1 MHFILKKKFYFFMI
15 MSIIKLA
22 LVHKSLFLYTVK
34 KQGKETALGTEAIP
48 STDHRRNSR
57 GVFSL
62 Y

>member
-1 MHFILKKKFYFFMI
+1 MI

-48 STDHRRNSR
+48 SIDHRRNSR
-57 GVFSL
+57 RVFSL